1 MNRVAIVVV
10 AVISLWIGSMIDPEK
25 LEYLIVGALFTLTI
39 EGLVRLMIGVAR
51 KVVRPKVHHV

>member
-10 AVISLWIGSMIDPEK
+10 AVISLWIGSMIDSEK
-25 LEYLIVGALFTLTI
+25 LEYLIVGALFTLAM

-51 KVVRPKVHHV
+51 KVTRPKVHHV

>member
-1 MNRVAIVVV
+1 MNRVALVVV

-25 LEYLIVGALFTLTI
+25 LQYLIAGALFTLAI

-51 KVVRPKVHHV
+51 KVSRPKVHHV

>member
-10 AVISLWIGSMIDPEK
+10 AVISLWTGSMIDPEK
-25 LEYLIVGALFTLTI
+25 LEYLIVGAIFTLAI